1 MHAVLIDQLSHL
13 SFSLSLSLLSISHIL
28 LSTMS
33 QKVIVIVGATGNQGS
48 GVVEALVSESTQF
61 KIRAMTTNAQS
72 ARAKI
77 LLERYSEAT
86 KQGRFELIEANL
98 NDKASLEKALGGSYG
113 LFASFG
119 PGATPE
125 SGEEGEE
132 VKQGKNLVDAA
143 KVS

>member
-1 MHAVLIDQLSHL
+1 
-13 SFSLSLSLLSISHIL
+13 
-28 LSTMS
+28 MS

-48 GVVEALVSESTQF
+48 GVVEALLSESTQF
-61 KIRAMTTNAQS
+61 KIRAITTNAQS

-77 LLERYSEAT
+77 LLDRYSEAT
-86 KQGRFELIEANL
+86 KQGRFELVEANL
-98 NDKASLEKALGGSYG
+98 NDKASLEKALDGSYG

-119 PGATPE
+119 PGATPK

-143 KVS
+143 KVSEKISNVDSFHI